1 MVSKRKKLLEFKH
14 EYLKDLEFVSG
25 MSFRDNNQ
33 FKEFARAYKLK
44 HGYGILLSKNEK
56 SRVRYKC
63 VEGFPWKVSEGIDK
77 DANFWISAYMIFIHV
92 EGLSIASRFLQIGL

>member
-1 MVSKRKKLLEFKH
+1 MVSKRKKLPEFKH
-14 EYLKDLEFVSG
+14 EYLKDLQFVLG
-25 MSFRDNNQ
+25 MYFRDNNQ

-56 SRVRYKC
+56 PRVRYKC
-63 VEGFPWKVSEGIDK
+63 VEGCPWNVSKGIDK